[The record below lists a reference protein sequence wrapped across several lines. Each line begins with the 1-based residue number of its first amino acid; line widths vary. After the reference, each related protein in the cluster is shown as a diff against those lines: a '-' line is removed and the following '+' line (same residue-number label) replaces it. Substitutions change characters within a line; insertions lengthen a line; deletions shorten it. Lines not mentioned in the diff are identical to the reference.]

1 MVSIFFLLSGYVCGI
16 KPIRLSAEGKADE
29 ARKVIG
35 SSAFRRIFRIG
46 IPASFGTLLAW
57 TLAQIGA
64 FRIVPEV
71 EIEGMW
77 LERTTPKRIPGIIA
91 PIRELIKQ
99 CVLSSIT
106 LLI

>member
-1 MVSIFFLLSGYVCGI
+1 MVSIFVLLSGYVCGI
-16 KPIRLSAEGKADE
+16 KPIRLSAEGKVEE

-35 SSAFRRIFRIG
+35 SSAFRRVFRIG
-46 IPASFGTLLAW
+46 IPATFGTLLPW
-57 TLAQIGA
+57 GLAQLGV
-64 FRIVPEV
+64 FNIVPEV

-77 LERTTPKRIPGIIA
+77 LARTTPKRIPGIIA

-99 CVLSSIT
+99 CVLSRWK